1 MRSKGEKRKVT
12 KTIDPVPV
20 EEVRKK
26 LQRNTTE
33 LSEEEA
39 KEVAQTA
46 ERLNEHPEDEAA
58 VRMNDEG
65 SPHDVEIV
73 GEPPE
78 IADET
83 GTTDLPEEKPDAE
96 WGADTKHDKTTKR
109 HPMRKA
115 S

>member
-1 MRSKGEKRKVT
+1 MRSKGEKRKIT
-12 KTIDPVPV
+12 KTVDPVPV
-20 EEVRKK
+20 EAVQKK
-26 LQRNTTE
+26 LQRNTSE

-46 ERLNEHPEDEAA
+46 ERKNERPEDEAA

-65 SPHDVEIV
+65 SPHDVEV
-73 GEPPE
+73 VSEEP
-78 IADET
+78 AVSET
-83 GTTDLPEEKPDAE
+83 GASDLPEQKPDAE
-96 WGADTKHDKTTKR
+96 WGADTKHDKTKKG

>member
-1 MRSKGEKRKVT
+1 MRSKGEKRKIT
-12 KTIDPVPV
+12 KSVDPVPV
-20 EEVRKK
+20 EAVQKK

-39 KEVAQTA
+39 REIAQTA
-46 ERLNEHPEDEAA
+46 ERQNEHPEDEAA

-73 GEPPE
+73 SEGP
-78 IADET
+78 AVDDS
-83 GTTDLPEEKPDAE
+83 GASDLPEEHVLPKEQDNKTKKP
-96 WGADTKHDKTTKR
+96 R
-109 HPMRKA
+109 PMRKA